1 MQAAEL
7 RALAAEARVAQLE
20 QALEASRTAAEL
32 AADAAARELE
42 HLKMSFQR
50 ERDTLLCEL
59 GAALESL
66 MKRDV
71 FAPVNLPVPHH
82 GLVTSTCTTSQ
93 TRRAARRRRLTHGPA
108 G

>member
-59 GAALESL
+59 GV
-66 MKRDV
+66 R
-71 FAPVNLPVPHH
+71 N
-82 GLVTSTCTTSQ
+82 VTHCNVASRQSTVVVVTPRSIL
-93 TRRAARRRRLTHGPA
+93 RLIE
-108 G
+108 